1 MTVLLSKSRL
11 YFLDWLR
18 VIAFGLLVFYHTGL
32 IFVDWGFHIQNSSFS
47 EALKLPMLFLNQWR
61 LPLLFFVSGAG
72 ICFALGKRTA
82 WVFAKERFL
91 RILVP
96 LIFGM
101 LVIIPPQVYFEW
113 VQHGAFKG
121 SYWEFYPLFFN
132 NITWNHLWFLA
143 YLFVFT
149 FIAFPFF
156 LYFRNEKGRSIIS
169 GTGVFLSKGT
179 YLLTLVVPLLVIELF
194 LRSRWPDNRNL
205 ISDWYNFLFYFFFL
219 VYGYLFAV
227 DGTLWEAVENNRRKY
242 LLLGLFSFGMIYFGW
257 HQPGINFLET
267 FAFGKFIFAFFKD
280 LNILCWIFTL
290 LGYARH
296 YMAKDSRALR
306 YANTAVYPFFI
317 LHQTVLIIIGF
328 YVTQFNW
335 NIGSKYMTIVVGT
348 FFFSLF
354 IYELLIR
361 RVKFTGVFFGVK

>member
-1 MTVLLSKSRL
+1 
-11 YFLDWLR
+11 
-18 VIAFGLLVFYHTGL
+18 
-32 IFVDWGFHIQNSSFS
+32 
-47 EALKLPMLFLNQWR
+47 MLFLNQWR

-82 WVFAKERFL
+82 RVFAKERFL

-101 LVIIPPQVYFEW
+101 IVIVPPQVYFEW
-113 VQHGAFKG
+113 IQHGAFKG

-143 YLFVFT
+143 YLLVFT
-149 FIAFPFF
+149 FLALPVF

-169 GTGVFLSKGT
+169 GIGLFLSKGI
-179 YLLTLVVPLLVIELF
+179 YLFILVVPLLLIELF

-205 ISDWYNFLFYFFFL
+205 VSDWYNFTFYFFFL
-219 VYGYLFAV
+219 IYGYFFAIN
-227 DGTLWEAVENNRRKY
+227 GTLWGVIENNRRKY

-257 HQPGINFLET
+257 HQPGVNFLET
-267 FAFGKFIFAFFKD
+267 LASGKFIFTLFKD
-280 LNILCWIFTL
+280 LNILCWIFAL
-290 LGYARH
+290 LGYARR

-306 YANTAVYPFFI
+306 YANKAVYPFFI

-328 YVTQFNW
+328 YVTQYRW
-335 NIGSKYMTIVVGT
+335 NIVSKYVTIVVGT
-348 FFFSLF
+348 FFFSLL

-361 RVKFTGVFFGVK
+361 RIKVSGFFFGVK